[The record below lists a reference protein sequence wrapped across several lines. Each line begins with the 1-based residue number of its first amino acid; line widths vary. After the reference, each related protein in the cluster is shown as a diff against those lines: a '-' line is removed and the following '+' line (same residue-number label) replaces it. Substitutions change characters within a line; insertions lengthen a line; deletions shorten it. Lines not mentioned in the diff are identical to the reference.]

1 MNKPLRLLLIQDS
14 KNDAHL
20 LANEL
25 KGGGYTP
32 IYKRVKT
39 LAAMNAALEK
49 SDWDIVFTD
58 YSLAKFNILTALQ
71 LIRKKQ
77 INLPVIVLLEN
88 SSEDL
93 IVTAIK
99 AGANDCLLKSNLP
112 RLLPIVKREL
122 QAEIKNK
129 NNHFFIHD
137 SHIREYQEVALK
149 NQQQAERE
157 KILNKIVRVLNKTL
171 DTEHILQQIVQL
183 TGECFS
189 VDRVILYSTKSGKI
203 QVLNEWLMNHTIP
216 SMLKFKPP
224 LSEWPD
230 LLDPNSDF
238 NNGRAFHV
246 PHYPPFPATYSQQK
260 NIDKFQICSVL
271 SVPIFIHDRVFGGL
285 VLHTT
290 SSYRTFTDEEIKLLE
305 RIADQA
311 TIALYNALSY
321 EHLEQVV
328 KQRTQEL
335 EKAKLE
341 AEAANRAKSE
351 FLANMSHELRTPLNS
366 ILGLSQMLQQE
377 FYGKL
382 NSKQKEYMNCI
393 YTSGEHLLSLIN
405 DILDLAKIEAGK
417 EELMLESVEIKE
429 LCYYCISIVQE
440 RAQSKGLIL
449 KSEIDPQVSHFIADQ
464 RRLCQMLLNL
474 LSNAIKFTSTGQV
487 NLIVKKESKG
497 TSFTVADTGIGIAAK
512 DISILFQ
519 PFSQLDGKL
528 NRQYQGTGLGL
539 VLTRRFAQLHG
550 GDISVE
556 SQRGVGSN
564 FTIYLPDLSLKNF
577 DTHYYQYQTKEEIE
591 MNSCRENILLLE
603 GQSLQKR
610 PILLIEGED
619 KGVKALRNYLEILNY
634 QVEHLSNVVNFAEQV
649 RLIKPGLII
658 LGVYLPNDRSGID
671 LLKALR
677 SQKDLE
683 HIPAIML
690 TPTPSKG
697 ERECCLA
704 AGANDYLVKPL
715 GVAKI
720 EAMLS
725 QYYNRA
731 DYSWQ
736 LSTSNR

>member
-1 MNKPLRLLLIQDS
+1 M
-14 KNDAHL
+14 
-20 LANEL
+20 
-25 KGGGYTP
+25 
-32 IYKRVKT
+32 
-39 LAAMNAALEK
+39 
-49 SDWDIVFTD
+49 
-58 YSLAKFNILTALQ
+58 
-71 LIRKKQ
+71 
-77 INLPVIVLLEN
+77 
-88 SSEDL
+88 
-93 IVTAIK
+93 
-99 AGANDCLLKSNLP
+99 
-112 RLLPIVKREL
+112 
-122 QAEIKNK
+122 
-129 NNHFFIHD
+129 
-137 SHIREYQEVALK
+137 
-149 NQQQAERE
+149 
-157 KILNKIVRVLNKTL
+157 
-171 DTEHILQQIVQL
+171 
-183 TGECFS
+183 
-189 VDRVILYSTKSGKI
+189 
-203 QVLNEWLMNHTIP
+203 
-216 SMLKFKPP
+216 
-224 LSEWPD
+224 
-230 LLDPNSDF
+230 
-238 NNGRAFHV
+238 
-246 PHYPPFPATYSQQK
+246 PHYPPFPATHSQQK

-271 SVPIFIHDRVFGGL
+271 SVPIFIHDQVFGGL

-290 SSYRTFTDEEIKLLE
+290 SSYRTFTDEEIKFLE
-305 RIADQA
+305 RIADRA

-429 LCYYCISIVQE
+429 LCYYCMSIVQE

-474 LSNAIKFTSTGQV
+474 LSNAIKFTSAGQV
-487 NLIVKKESKG
+487 NLIVKKDSKG

-564 FTIYLPDLSLKNF
+564 FTIFLPDLSLRNF
-577 DTHYYQYQTKEEIE
+577 DTHSYQYQETEEIQ
-591 MNSCRENILLLE
+591 MNNCRENILLVE

-610 PILLIEGED
+610 PILLVERED
-619 KGVKALRNYLEILNY
+619 KDVIALRNYLEILNY
-634 QVEHLSNVVNFAEQV
+634 QVEHLASVVDFLEQV

-658 LGVYLPNDRSGID
+658 LGIYLPNDRPGIE

-690 TPTPSKG
+690 APTPSKG
-697 ERECCLA
+697 EREFCLA

-736 LSTSNR
+736 LSSKH